1 MKKLFVLSLFLLLI
15 IFFSAN
21 TQAQIRKSEF
31 RTMEP
36 TVNIDEKA
44 DSTVIFLFR
53 KYTPAVVYYPEEIA
67 YLDIN
72 YKIFTDEMIAIHP
85 EKDAMVLSTEVKFDS
100 IIVADKVFIY
110 HPTHGYLQKLGN
122 SLPLYIKMQGDYAM
136 NEITQGAYGSNPAS
150 AAMRN
155 YNSIDSRTAT
165 TGNFDP
171 LKNVQN
177 TSGNEV
183 HFIVTTQPTLV
194 YIEDNNM
201 TTLKNRK
208 RISDVFGIKSSV
220 VRSFVRSENID
231 FDNTQDLIQLARFI
245 EENTQ

>member
-1 MKKLFVLSLFLLLI
+1 MDQS
-15 IFFSAN
+15 
-21 TQAQIRKSEF
+21 
-31 RTMEP
+31 
-36 TVNIDEKA
+36 VNIDEKA
-44 DSTVIFLFR
+44 DSTVIFLFGN
-53 KYTPAVVYYPEEIA
+53 YTPAVVYYPEEIA

-100 IIVADKVFIY
+100 ITVANKVFIY
-110 HPTHGYLQKLGN
+110 HPVHGYLQKLEN
-122 SLPLYIKMQGDYAM
+122 SLPLYIKIQGDYVM

-150 AAMRN
+150 ASMRN

-165 TGNFDP
+165 TGNLDP

-183 HFIVTTQPTLV
+183 EFTVTSQPTLV
-194 YIEDNNM
+194 YLQNNKM
-201 TTLKNRK
+201 TTIKNRK
-208 RISDVFGIKSSV
+208 SVSDVFGIKSST

-231 FDNTQDLIQLARFI
+231 FDNTEDLIQLARFI
-245 EENTQ
+245 EENL

>member
-1 MKKLFVLSLFLLLI
+1 MKKHLVLPFFLLALI
-15 IFFSAN
+15 LSATN
-21 TQAQIRKSEF
+21 AHAQTRKSIF
-31 RTMEP
+31 RTMDR

-44 DSTVIFLFR
+44 DTTVLFLFD
-53 KYTPAVVYYPEEIA
+53 KFTPAVVYYPQEIA

-85 EKDAMVLSTEVKFDS
+85 QKDAMVLSTEVKFDS
-100 IIVADKVFIY
+100 IIVAEKVFIY
-110 HPTHGYLQKLGN
+110 DPTHGYLQKLDN

-150 AAMRN
+150 ASMRN
-155 YNSIDSRTAT
+155 YNSIDNRTAT

-183 HFIVTTQPTLV
+183 EFTVTSQPTLV
-194 YIEDNNM
+194 YIQNNNM

-208 RISDVFGIKSSV
+208 SITDVFGIKSSD
-220 VRSFVRSENID
+220 VRSFIRSENID
-231 FDNTQDLIQLARFI
+231 FDNSNDLIKLAQFI
-245 EENTQ
+245 NEALN